1 MKASKTIAVAIS
13 LAGCT
18 TLPPPN
24 QHIDVTRTIVSSVER
39 ATPGM
44 MAAAYAAFDNPG
56 AQDALIGVSCDCAD
70 RVEIHHMVGEGDD
83 RKMVVEPA
91 FVVTAKSESVIEPPG
106 LEWHL
111 MLMDVKYPIPVGTEI
126 EMTLVFQHRGAKRYR
141 FKAVDGTRAAWD
153 AYDD

>member
-1 MKASKTIAVAIS
+1 MKVWIAAAVAVS

-18 TLPPPN
+18 TLPPAS
-24 QHIDVTRTIVSSVER
+24 QHINVTRTIVSSVER

-56 AQDALIGVSCDCAD
+56 APDTLIEVSCDCAD
-70 RVEIHHMVGEGDD
+70 RVEIHHMVGEGED

-91 FVVTAKSESVIEPPG
+91 FPIAAKSESVIEPPG

-126 EMTLVFQHRGAKRYR
+126 EMTLVFENAGPKKYR
-141 FKAVDGTRAAWD
+141 FKAVNDTRAAWE